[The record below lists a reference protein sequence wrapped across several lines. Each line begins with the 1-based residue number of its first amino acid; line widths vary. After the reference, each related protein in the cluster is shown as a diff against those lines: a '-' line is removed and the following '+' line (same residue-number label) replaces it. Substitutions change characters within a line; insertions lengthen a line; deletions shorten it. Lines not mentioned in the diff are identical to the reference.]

1 MSMASVLAACAAICL
16 VLAARGLMRA
26 GPDLPV
32 PMPELS
38 GLQAWAWPLSWR
50 LARRLE
56 RMLGGRARD
65 RLGRLALLA
74 GWPAQLPAA
83 WLPAR
88 MVLCA
93 AAGGLAGAGAVW
105 LAYPGEGATA
115 LAAGAGLGAAGAA
128 GLPLWALRRRIHEN
142 RRRVAA
148 DLPFLLDVMT
158 LCIEAGQG
166 MAKAMYLAARYC
178 PPGLLTR
185 ALLQALN
192 EVRAG
197 RTQREAL
204 QALAASL
211 EVDGVHAWVAAM
223 SQAERLGGGTGTM
236 LRALAGQLR
245 EEAFQRAEEAAMR
258 APVKMLFPLVSCM
271 FPCTF
276 LILAFPLL
284 VDFLPQG
291 QP

>member
-1 MSMASVLAACAAICL
+1 M
-16 VLAARGLMRA
+16 
-26 GPDLPV
+26 PQ
-32 PMPELS
+32 PMPALS

-56 RMLGGRARD
+56 RLLGWRARD

-88 MVLCA
+88 MLLCA
-93 AAGGLAGAGAVW
+93 AAGGLAAAVAAWLACPAGGAV
-105 LAYPGEGATA
+105 AP
-115 LAAGAGLGAAGAA
+115 AAGAGLGAAGAA
-128 GLPLWALRRRIHEN
+128 CLPLWALRRRISEN

-178 PPGLLTR
+178 PPGLLTQ

-204 QALAASL
+204 QALAANL
-211 EVDGVHAWVAAM
+211 AVDGVHAWVAALA
-223 SQAERLGGGTGTM
+223 QAERLGGGTGTM

-276 LILAFPLL
+276 LILGFPLL